1 MIEERDLI
9 EKLRR
14 IERLFSGATTD
25 GERAAAASALE
36 RIRQR
41 LDETKRIDPPIE
53 YKFTLPDSWS
63 RKLLVALLRRYGLKP
78 YRYRRQRYTTVMTKV
93 PASFVDQ
100 TLWPEYE
107 KLSETLRSYLD
118 EITERVI
125 SEGIYKDNSEADV
138 IDDTAKTLSVSNT

>member
-1 MIEERDLI
+1 MIEEKDLI

-14 IERLFSGATTD
+14 IESLFGGATTE
-25 GERAAAASALE
+25 GERAAAANALD
-36 RIRQR
+36 RIRKR
-41 LDETKRIDPPIE
+41 LNETKRIDPPIE
-53 YKFTLPDSWS
+53 YKFTLADSWS

-78 YRYRRQRYTTVMTKV
+78 YRYRRQRYTTVMAKI

-125 SEGIYKDNSEADV
+125 SEGIYKDNSEADIV
-138 IDDTAKTLSVSNT
+138 DGKAKTLS

>member
-1 MIEERDLI
+1 MEEKDLI
-9 EKLRR
+9 EKLCR
-14 IERLFSGATTD
+14 IERLFGGATTD
-25 GERAAAASALE
+25 GERAAAANALE

-53 YKFTLPDSWS
+53 YKFTLSDSWS
-63 RKLLVALLRRYGLKP
+63 RKLLVALLRRYGIKP
-78 YRYRRQRYTTVMTKV
+78 YRYRRQRYTTVMAKV

-107 KLSETLRSYLD
+107 KLAETLRSYLD

-125 SEGIYKDNSEADV
+125 SEGIYKDNSETDV
-138 IDDTAKTLSVSNT
+138 IDEKSKVLSASNT